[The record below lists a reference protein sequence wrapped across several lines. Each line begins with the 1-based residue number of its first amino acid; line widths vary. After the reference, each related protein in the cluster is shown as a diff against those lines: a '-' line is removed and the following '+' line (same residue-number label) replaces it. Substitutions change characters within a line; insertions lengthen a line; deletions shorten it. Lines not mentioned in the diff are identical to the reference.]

1 MRDQG
6 KDFQVKI
13 QCSSNEEAKTLLLS
27 KKLHEVSSVNVLIKS
42 IEIVEKAIVI
52 VFEVLSGAALTF
64 YSFIR
69 DRLNYTVAAQCSVS
83 PMKI

>member
-64 YSFIR
+64 YSLIR